1 MIGERYRVSGI
12 GYRVSGRNHSRS
24 ELVSERDFFVSL
36 PLCWMGF
43 WFSAFA
49 RDSLQSLQEALLLSF
64 SGPWMANARLV
75 CLAKAGKQAFPSSDL
90 EGGRVF
96 PALQFASLMPHPL
109 DQQVK
114 EGLLGQPQIWSF
126 CEETFHSLWSS
137 RLRLGG
143 CSSGH
148 TPSPPFA
155 QSSLPLLGDSY
166 LTGCI
171 RFSHSACNVV
181 LGHCLAFPSNWQDMA
196 WPLGP
201 CLKFRTNGF
210 ELACL

>member
-1 MIGERYRVSGI
+1 
-12 GYRVSGRNHSRS
+12 
-24 ELVSERDFFVSL
+24 
-36 PLCWMGF
+36 MGF

-75 CLAKAGKQAFPSSDL
+75 CLAKAGKQALPSSDL

-96 PALQFASLMPHPL
+96 PAQQFASLMPHPL

-114 EGLLGQPQIWSF
+114 VGLLGQPQIGSF

-137 RLRLGG
+137 RLRQGECNIG
-143 CSSGH
+143 RI
-148 TPSPPFA
+148 PSHPCV
-155 QSSLPLLGDSY
+155 QSNLQLLGDSC
-166 LTGCI
+166 LRGCI
-171 RFSHSACNVV
+171 RFSHSACNDA
-181 LGHCLAFPSNWQDMA
+181 LGHCLSSHASWRDRA